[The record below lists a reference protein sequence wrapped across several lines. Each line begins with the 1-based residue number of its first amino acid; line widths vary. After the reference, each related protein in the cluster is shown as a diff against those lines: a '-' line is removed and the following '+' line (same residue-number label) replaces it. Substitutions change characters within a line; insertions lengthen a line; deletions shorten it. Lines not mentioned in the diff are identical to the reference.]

1 MERHAPYRT
10 DDGRPPTDLA
20 PARPFA
26 DHRAILLKALS
37 ALAAAGYAAPPGEG
51 MDLIHDFYVEAWADI
66 SGRYDPSRAKFETYL
81 FACFVRFARPRI
93 ARLARFRA
101 ALMAPADLE
110 RLAQDR
116 GPVPPDETDA
126 ADLPSVRAALDALP
140 ADGRALLEAYLDD
153 GEPSERVLAERF
165 GLTRHAVRVRLTEML
180 GLVAIRL
187 GAASSLGEP
196 DRSIAVMLW
205 AHHRSPH
212 VVAHHLGLSTETVQ
226 RAKVRVF
233 TRLVEAVRGSR
244 TMSFTAQY
252 SFVTSSST
260 PASLVAAA
268 LSSTA
273 TARDLAAVRQQ
284 AGEIYAYLDTI
295 RSGRDA
301 DMIQGADAARLASF
315 YGALA
320 DALDGSPRDE
330 PKPAPI
336 HPLIL
341 AREADDAGVTEALE
355 VLLASVPE
363 GWARFRQL
371 FEHIAVAD
379 DAEVAILLAQPAMR
393 HASREVREMARYGI
407 TPVVAAQAM
416 RSISNTA
423 MGFCRRQDIRRDGRF
438 RIVIHPSGSYERGL
452 PMLDR
457 QEVEEE
463 LRLDVELPE
472 QAAAALCQWIL
483 GVAADLPSI
492 FDGFDTRSAGGGTL
506 VLTRTD
512 RSEPDLFKRWRAR
525 D

>member
-1 MERHAPYRT
+1 
-10 DDGRPPTDLA
+10 
-20 PARPFA
+20 
-26 DHRAILLKALS
+26 
-37 ALAAAGYAAPPGEG
+37 
-51 MDLIHDFYVEAWADI
+51 
-66 SGRYDPSRAKFETYL
+66 
-81 FACFVRFARPRI
+81 
-93 ARLARFRA
+93 
-101 ALMAPADLE
+101 
-110 RLAQDR
+110 
-116 GPVPPDETDA
+116 
-126 ADLPSVRAALDALP
+126 
-140 ADGRALLEAYLDD
+140 
-153 GEPSERVLAERF
+153 
-165 GLTRHAVRVRLTEML
+165 
-180 GLVAIRL
+180 
-187 GAASSLGEP
+187 
-196 DRSIAVMLW
+196 MLW

-330 PKPAPI
+330 PKHAPV

-371 FEHIAVAD
+371 FERIAFAD
-379 DAEVAILLAQPAMR
+379 DAEVGILLAQPAMR

-423 MGFCRRQDIRRDGRF
+423 MTFCRRHDIRRDGHF
-438 RIVIHPSGSYERGL
+438 RITIHPSGSYERGL

-457 QEVEEE
+457 HEVEEE

-483 GVAADLPSI
+483 GVAADLRRSSMVS
-492 FDGFDTRSAGGGTL
+492 TRNPLMGG
-506 VLTRTD
+506 
-512 RSEPDLFKRWRAR
+512 P
-525 D
+525 